1 MNIEF
6 IEGQV
11 AEKAKEKGGLMST
24 VKLASIRGLNTV
36 DEAFR
41 IVETGAKDIRLSL
54 ELIEIQLQVA
64 KGSAIIEGVK
74 EFMSLGLSQEK
85 ANEMMGKL
93 RAD

>member
-11 AEKAKEKGGLMST
+11 EQKAKEKGLMST
-24 VKLASIRGLNTV
+24 VKSASIRGLNTF

-54 ELIEIQLQVA
+54 ELIEVQLQVA

-74 EFMSLGLSQEK
+74 EFMSLGLSQAK
-85 ANEMMGKL
+85 ANEMMSKL

>member
-11 AEKAKEKGGLMST
+11 EQKAKEKGLMST
-24 VKLASIRGLNTV
+24 VKSASIRGLNTV

-54 ELIEIQLQVA
+54 ELIEVQLQVA

-74 EFMSLGLSQEK
+74 EFMSLGLSSEK

>member
-1 MNIEF
+1 MNIE
-6 IEGQV
+6 IVENHLE
-11 AEKAKEKGGLMST
+11 EKAKEKGLMST
-24 VKLASIRGLNTV
+24 VKSASIRGLNTL

-54 ELIEIQLQVA
+54 ELIEVQLQVA

-74 EFMSLGLSQEK
+74 EFMSLGLSQAK

>member
-11 AEKAKEKGGLMST
+11 AEKAKEKGLMST
-24 VKLASIRGLNTV
+24 VKSASIRGLNTV

-54 ELIEIQLQVA
+54 ELIEVQLQVA

-85 ANEMMGKL
+85 ANEMIGKL